1 MQKRKNSCQF
11 QIFPTQQIGA
21 TLGFGEYPTLRKI
34 EDIKH
39 YKLGK
44 AAISVP
50 ILKKN
55 EYYECPSCN
64 KKYVKSGWF
73 EKHLLRNK

>member
-1 MQKRKNSCQF
+1 MQERKSSCKF
-11 QIFPTQQIGA
+11 QMFPTQQIVPLNGRIEDMKSY
-21 TLGFGEYPTLRKI
+21 TLGKG
-34 EDIKH
+34 
-39 YKLGK
+39 
-44 AAISVP
+44 AISVP

-73 EKHLLRNK
+73 EKHLLRSKKKEDKS

>member
-1 MQKRKNSCQF
+1 MNNIKKCQF
-11 QIFPTQQIGA
+11 QMFPTQQIVPLSG
-21 TLGFGEYPTLRKI
+21 KI
-34 EDIKH
+34 EDMKH

-50 ILKKN
+50 PLKKN

-73 EKHLLRNK
+73 EKHLLRNKKRKLKD